1 MKNNAKYKLALEKIM
16 GIIYRRRQMSNYFS
30 TSESVTEGHPDKI
43 CDQASDAIL
52 DAILEKD
59 PFGRVAIEALA
70 TRGLIFIAGEIST
83 ECYVEL
89 AEIVRSLLYEIGYID
104 TDMGIDAETCSVVS
118 AIQGQSSDIAMGVN
132 IGGAGDQGMMY
143 GYASDETP
151 ELMPMPIMIA
161 HGLVRRLAE
170 VRKGNIID
178 YLHPDGKAQV
188 TVEYNNE
195 GKPLRIDSIVVSTQH
210 HVNVKNERL
219 HEDIKKMV
227 IKEVVANEL
236 IDDRTKILINPTG
249 RFVIGGPQGDTG
261 LTGRKIIVDTYGGV
275 AHHGGGCF
283 SGKDPTKVDRSASY
297 MARYVA
303 KNIVSAGICKRIEVA
318 LSYAIGVAE
327 PTSIAV
333 ETYGTGKID
342 DKRII
347 EILRKLFDFTP
358 QGIID
363 KLKLRRSIY
372 KRTACYGHF
381 GREEQGFSWEICD
394 MADAIKREANI

>member
-1 MKNNAKYKLALEKIM
+1 MT
-16 GIIYRRRQMSNYFS
+16 NYFI

-43 CDQASDAIL
+43 CDQVSDAIL
-52 DAILEKD
+52 DAVLEKD
-59 PFGRVAIEALA
+59 PFGRVAVEVLA
-70 TRGLIFIAGEIST
+70 TRGLIFVSGEMST
-83 ECYVEL
+83 ECYVEI
-89 AEIVRSLLYEIGYID
+89 ADIVRSLLYEIGYTD
-104 TDMGIDAETCSVVS
+104 TDMGIDAETCAVVS
-118 AIQGQSSDIAMGVN
+118 AIQAQSGDIAMGVN

-143 GYASDETP
+143 GFATDETS
-151 ELMPMPIMIA
+151 ELMPMPLMVA

-170 VRKGNIID
+170 IRKANIVN

-188 TVEYNNE
+188 TIEYDNE
-195 GKPLRIDSIVVSTQH
+195 GKPLRVDTILVSAQH
-210 HVNVKNERL
+210 HIDVKNEKI
-219 HEDIKKMV
+219 HGDIKKLV
-227 IKEVVANEL
+227 IEEVVKNQL

-261 LTGRKIIVDTYGGV
+261 LTGRKIIVDTYGGI

-303 KNIVSAGICKRIEVA
+303 KNLVASGVCKKVEVA

-333 ETYGTGKID
+333 ETFGTAKIED
-342 DKRII
+342 SKAVT
-347 EILRKLFDFTP
+347 ILRKLFDFTP

-363 KLKLRRSIY
+363 KLKLRRPIY

-381 GREEQGFSWEICD
+381 GREEQGFTWEICD
-394 MADAIKREANI
+394 MADAIKREAGIG

>member
-1 MKNNAKYKLALEKIM
+1 MT
-16 GIIYRRRQMSNYFS
+16 NYFI

-43 CDQASDAIL
+43 CDQVADAIL
-52 DAILEKD
+52 DAVLEKD
-59 PFGRVAIEALA
+59 PFGRVAIEVLA
-70 TRGLIFIAGEIST
+70 TRGLIFVSGEMST
-83 ECYVEL
+83 ECYVEI
-89 AEIVRSLLYEIGYID
+89 ADIVRSLLYEIGYTD
-104 TDMGIDAETCSVVS
+104 TDMGIDAETCAVVS
-118 AIQGQSSDIAMGVN
+118 AIQAQSGDIAMGVN

-143 GYASDETP
+143 GFATDETS
-151 ELMPMPIMIA
+151 ELMPMSLMLA
-161 HGLVRRLAE
+161 HALVRRLAE
-170 VRKGNIID
+170 IRKANIVN

-188 TVEYNNE
+188 TIEYDKE
-195 GKPLRIDSIVVSTQH
+195 GKPLRVDTILVSAQH
-210 HVNVKNERL
+210 HVDVSNEKI
-219 HEDIKKMV
+219 HEDIKKLV
-227 IKEVVANEL
+227 IKEAVKNQL

-261 LTGRKIIVDTYGGV
+261 LTGRKIIVDTYGGI

-303 KNIVSAGICKRIEVA
+303 KNLVASGVCKKVEVA

-333 ETYGTGKID
+333 ETFGTAKIED
-342 DKRII
+342 SKAVT
-347 EILRKLFDFTP
+347 ILRKLFDFTP

-363 KLKLRRSIY
+363 KLKLRRPIY

-381 GREEQGFSWEICD
+381 GREEQGFTWEICD
-394 MADAIKREANI
+394 MADAIKREAGIG

>member
-1 MKNNAKYKLALEKIM
+1 MT
-16 GIIYRRRQMSNYFS
+16 NYFI

-43 CDQASDAIL
+43 CDQVADAIL
-52 DAILEKD
+52 DAVLEKD
-59 PFGRVAIEALA
+59 PFGRVAIEVLA
-70 TRGLIFIAGEIST
+70 TRGLIFVSGEMST
-83 ECYVEL
+83 ECYVEI
-89 AEIVRSLLYEIGYID
+89 ADIVRSLLYEIGYTD
-104 TDMGIDAETCSVVS
+104 TDMGIDAETCAVVS
-118 AIQGQSSDIAMGVN
+118 AIQAQSGDIAMGVN

-143 GYASDETP
+143 GFATDETS
-151 ELMPMPIMIA
+151 ELMPMSLMLA
-161 HGLVRRLAE
+161 HALVRRLAE
-170 VRKGNIID
+170 IRKANIVN

-188 TVEYNNE
+188 TIEYDKE
-195 GKPLRIDSIVVSTQH
+195 GKPLRVDTILVSAQH
-210 HVNVKNERL
+210 HVDVSNEKI
-219 HEDIKKMV
+219 HEDIKKLV
-227 IKEVVANEL
+227 IKEAVKNQL

-261 LTGRKIIVDTYGGV
+261 LTGRKIIVDTYGGI

-303 KNIVSAGICKRIEVA
+303 KNLVASGVCKKVEVA

-333 ETYGTGKID
+333 ETFDTAKIED
-342 DKRII
+342 SKAVT
-347 EILRKLFDFTP
+347 ILRKLFDFTP

-363 KLKLRRSIY
+363 KLKLRRPIY

-381 GREEQGFSWEICD
+381 GREEQGFTWEICD
-394 MADAIKREANI
+394 MADAIKREAGIG

>member
-1 MKNNAKYKLALEKIM
+1 MA
-16 GIIYRRRQMSNYFS
+16 NYFI

-43 CDQASDAIL
+43 CDQVSDAIL
-52 DAILEKD
+52 DAVLEKD
-59 PFGRVAIEALA
+59 PFGRVAVEVLA
-70 TRGLIFIAGEIST
+70 TRGLIVVSGEIST
-83 ECYVEL
+83 ECYVDL
-89 AEIVRSLLYEIGYID
+89 AEIVRALLYEIGYTD
-104 TDMGIDAETCSVVS
+104 ADMGIDAETCAVVS

-143 GYASDETP
+143 GFATDETP
-151 ELMPMPIMIA
+151 ELMPMPIMLA

-170 VRKGNIID
+170 IRKANVVN

-188 TVEYNNE
+188 TIEYNNE
-195 GKPLRIDSIVVSTQH
+195 GKPLRVDTILISAQH
-210 HVNVKNERL
+210 HVDVSNEKL
-219 HEDIKKMV
+219 HEDVKKLV
-227 IKEVVANEL
+227 IEEVVPSEL

-261 LTGRKIIVDTYGGV
+261 LTGRKIIVDTYGGI

-303 KNIVSAGICKRIEVA
+303 KNLVASGVCKKIEVA

-333 ETYGTGKID
+333 ETFGTARIEDSKIVA
-342 DKRII
+342 
-347 EILRKLFDFTP
+347 ILKKIFDFTP

-363 KLKLRRSIY
+363 KLKLRRPIY

-381 GREEQGFSWEICD
+381 GREEQGFTWEVCD
-394 MADAIKREANI
+394 MADAIKREAGVG

>member
-1 MKNNAKYKLALEKIM
+1 
-16 GIIYRRRQMSNYFS
+16 
-30 TSESVTEGHPDKI
+30 
-43 CDQASDAIL
+43 
-52 DAILEKD
+52 
-59 PFGRVAIEALA
+59 
-70 TRGLIFIAGEIST
+70 
-83 ECYVEL
+83 
-89 AEIVRSLLYEIGYID
+89 
-104 TDMGIDAETCSVVS
+104 MGIDAETCSVVS

>member
-1 MKNNAKYKLALEKIM
+1 MA
-16 GIIYRRRQMSNYFS
+16 NYFM
-30 TSESVTEGHPDKI
+30 TSESITEGHPDKI

-59 PFGRVAIEALA
+59 PFGRVAVETLA
-70 TRGLIFIAGEIST
+70 TRGLIFVAGEIST

-89 AEIVRSLLYEIGYID
+89 AEIVRSLLYDIGYTD
-104 TDMGIDAETCSVVS
+104 TDMGIDAETCSVIS

-151 ELMPMPIMIA
+151 ELMPMPIMVA
-161 HGLVRRLAE
+161 HNLVRRLAE
-170 VRKGNIID
+170 VRRANIVD

-188 TVEYNNE
+188 TIEYNNE
-195 GKPLRIDSIVVSTQH
+195 GKPLRIDTVVVSAQH
-210 HVNVKNERL
+210 HVDVKNERIY
-219 HEDIKKMV
+219 EDVKKLV
-227 IKEVVANEL
+227 IKEVVADEW

-261 LTGRKIIVDTYGGV
+261 LTGRKIIVDTYGGI

-303 KNIVSAGICKRIEVA
+303 KNIVRSGICKKVEIA

-327 PTSIAV
+327 PTSITV
-333 ETYGTGKID
+333 DTFGTAKIED
-342 DKRII
+342 AKIVT
-347 EILRKLFDFTP
+347 ILRKLFDFTP

-363 KLKLRRSIY
+363 KLKLRRPIY

-394 MADAIKREANI
+394 MADAIKREAGI